1 MEHKSKKLV
10 KQHKL
15 VLIWAKINLANL
27 CYTLREK
34 VEIYFITKE
43 FYHRLETNLFMQ
55 FKRFKIDENFIYY
68 YDSSESTIEGQNIN

>member
-15 VLIWAKINLANL
+15 VLIWAKIKMANL

-34 VEIYFITKE
+34 VEICFITKE

-55 FKRFKIDENFIYY
+55 FKRFKTDQNFVYY
-68 YDSSESTIEGQNIN
+68 YESPESTIEGQNKN